1 MILDMIYL
9 FLITLIPALELRA
22 SIPFGSIQQE
32 HSLWLV
38 VPVCVV
44 ANILLGIV
52 WFLCISWGERQLE
65 RLPFFH
71 RLWMKFCQRAQN
83 KIKPK
88 VDKYGTLG
96 VAVFI
101 GVPLPGSGVYTG
113 GLGAYLLGMR
123 FRQFIIANVIGVLI
137 AGAAVTGV
145 VAAGPGTFGWFY
157 GLFVKPPAETVDT
170 FDSEPATPQQQDD
183 VIDPAD
189 APEQEDNHV
198 EPTGTQDTSGYR
210 PTGYRGG
217 RAGQARAGLSLR
229 RRRADGTPGLLCNGQ
244 DKRAIA
250 GVSG

>member
-22 SIPFGSIQQE
+22 SIPFGSLQQK

-157 GLFVKPPAETVDT
+157 GLFVKPPVETVET
-170 FDSEPATPQQQDD
+170 IDSEPETPEST
-183 VIDPAD
+183 DPA
-189 APEQEDNHV
+189 EQEDTDD

-210 PTGYRGG
+210 PTGYRSG

-229 RRRADGTPGLLCNGQ
+229 GRGVDGTPGLLCYREDG
-244 DKRAIA
+244 RAVA
-250 GVSG
+250 GVPG